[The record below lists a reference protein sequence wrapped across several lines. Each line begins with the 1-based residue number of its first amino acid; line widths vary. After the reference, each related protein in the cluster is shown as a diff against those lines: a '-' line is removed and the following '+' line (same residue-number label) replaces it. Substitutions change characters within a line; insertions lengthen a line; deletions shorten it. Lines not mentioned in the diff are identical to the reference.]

1 MSRFPEEIQAVFSMK
16 AEERNAYQW
25 QMYHKA
31 KPQVTFSDAEI
42 SGKLKGEAKTRYQ
55 ELRRQLDAF
64 EDIRPRDLATAQV
77 MIDDSAHAPKT
88 HLLRGGA
95 WDAPDETVEPGFLT
109 ILDPKPAAI
118 VKPASLDST
127 GRRTALANWIA
138 SPSNPLTARV
148 AVNRI
153 WQHHF
158 GRGIVGTPGDFG
170 LMGERPSHPQLLD
183 WLSATFME
191 NGWSQ
196 KKLHR
201 QIVLSRTYMQSGAYN
216 QTAAKADPEN
226 KLLWRF
232 SRRRLEGEVIRDA
245 ALFVAGL
252 LNTKM
257 GGPGVFPPRPLE
269 KSSYNIWKPN
279 EDPLEANRRS
289 VYVFVRRNAR
299 YPMFEA
305 FDMPDTHESCSRRQ
319 QTVSVTQALSLL
331 NDDMV
336 LGWAKAMASRV
347 KDDPGMTVDA
357 QIERAFRIAYGR
369 QPSEREMASSRVF
382 FERQSALASPD
393 AALADLCHALLNS
406 NEFLYL
412 E

>member
-1 MSRFPEEIQAVFSMK
+1 
-16 AEERNAYQW
+16 
-25 QMYHKA
+25 
-31 KPQVTFSDAEI
+31 
-42 SGKLKGEAKTRYQ
+42 
-55 ELRRQLDAF
+55 
-64 EDIRPRDLATAQV
+64 
-77 MIDDSAHAPKT
+77 MIDDSAQAPKT

-95 WDAPDETVEPGFLT
+95 WDAPEEEVEPGFLT
-109 ILDPKPAAI
+109 ILDPKPATI
-118 VKPASLDST
+118 VKPESLTST

-138 SPSNPLTARV
+138 GSSNPLTARV

-153 WQHHF
+153 WHHHF

-183 WLSATFME
+183 WLAATFME

-196 KKLHR
+196 KKLHK
-201 QIVLSRTYMQSGAYN
+201 QIVLSRTYMQSAAFN
-216 QTAAKADPEN
+216 EAAAKIDPEN
-226 KLLWRF
+226 KLMWRF
-232 SRRRLEGEVIRDA
+232 NRRRLEGEVIRDA
-245 ALFVAGL
+245 ALSAAGL

-269 KSSYNIWKPN
+269 KSSYNIWKPD

-319 QTVSVTQALSLL
+319 QTVSVTQSLSLL
-331 NDDMV
+331 NDDLV
-336 LGWAKAMASRV
+336 LNWAKAMGARARN
-347 KDDPGMTVDA
+347 DGGMSEDA
-357 QIERAFRIAYGR
+357 QIERAFRIAFGR
-369 QPSEREMASSRVF
+369 QPTDREMASSRGF
-382 FERQSALASPD
+382 FERQSAIASPD
-393 AALADLCHALLNS
+393 AALVDLCHVLLNS